1 MDDGLTLD
9 VLGGN
14 AVQVRLGLSALAGSA
29 DPAISR
35 RVPIRELDAPSP
47 REWTVFRDS
56 YVISV

>member
-1 MDDGLTLD
+1 MDDGLTLE

-14 AVQVRLGLSALAGSA
+14 AVQVRLGWTALAGSA

-56 YVISV
+56 YVMSV

>member
-14 AVQVRLGLSALAGSA
+14 AVQVRLGWTALAGSA

-35 RVPIRELDAPSP
+35 RVPIRELDAPCPANGQFSET
-47 REWTVFRDS
+47 RT
-56 YVISV
+56 